1 MKNIIL
7 IAVAVFFAA
16 IVIAL
21 IAKGVCMPF
30 LFWGALI
37 TPIAY
42 SLNELGIFKNMFK

>member
-1 MKNIIL
+1 MKKVLLSIVAIL
-7 IAVAVFFAA
+7 FAA
-16 IVIAL
+16 IGMTLAI
-21 IAKGVCMPF
+21 KGVCMPF

>member
-7 IAVAVFFAA
+7 ITVAVFFVA

-42 SLNELGIFKNMFK
+42 SLNELGIFK

>member
-16 IVIAL
+16 VVIAL

-30 LFWGALI
+30 IFWGALI

-42 SLNELGIFKNMFK
+42 SLNELGIFKNLFK